1 VRNSH
6 DLFDLGMRLETLGH
20 MHIHLVTIKICIIGR
35 CYCQVQSERRVRKYL
50 DFMAHDGHLM
60 ERGLSV
66 EQDEI
71 SIAQMSLNFVSIL
84 QMCVTSVQ

>member
-1 VRNSH
+1 
-6 DLFDLGMRLETLGH
+6 
-20 MHIHLVTIKICIIGR
+20 
-35 CYCQVQSERRVRKYL
+35 
-50 DFMAHDGHLM
+50 MAHDGHLM